1 MRNTV
6 HPATLSEHCLEDFPE
21 LVIPLSGIGNRIDSW
36 VSMVDSAVPQQQGK
50 SGTGETLEEHSD
62 SAAGERSQRPAF
74 ADVEVKLQNVVAT
87 VNLTCSLNLRHIAMR
102 ARNAE
107 YNPKRFAAVII
118 RIRDPK
124 TTALIFSTGKVVIT
138 GARSEDDAWLAARK
152 YAKIV
157 RKLGYEDVKFADFG
171 LHNLV
176 ASADVRFPIRLE
188 ALAHAHSNYAH
199 YEPELF
205 PGLVYRMLEPR
216 LALLIF
222 VSGKVVIT
230 GAKSRDD
237 LNEAFQKLYPVLCQ
251 FRKVDSRQ
259 VSQATTASMQPIVNT
274 NSSVWPTPS
283 SSDKPKANEESLS

>member
-1 MRNTV
+1 M
-6 HPATLSEHCLEDFPE
+6 A
-21 LVIPLSGIGNRIDSW
+21 DSS
-36 VSMVDSAVPQQQGK
+36 VS
-50 SGTGETLEEHSD
+50 EEHAKSKNVET
-62 SAAGERSQRPAF
+62 SEENSVSSTVERFRRPPV

-87 VNLTCSLNLRHIAMR
+87 VNLVCPLDLRHIAMR

-107 YNPKRFAAVII
+107 YNPKRFAAVIM

-138 GARSEDDAWLAARK
+138 GARSEEDARLAARK

-205 PGLVYRMLEPR
+205 PGLVYRMLEPK

-237 LNEAFQKLYPVLCQ
+237 LNDAFQKLYPVLCQ
-251 FRKVDSRQ
+251 FRKADSRP
-259 VSQATTASMQPIVNT
+259 VSQATTAVMQPGANT
-274 NSSVWPTPS
+274 GSSAWPTPS
-283 SSDKPKANEESLS
+283 LSDKRRTADESLS

>member
-1 MRNTV
+1 VRRVTRGCHDGLFDTRTAGREQSCESSVENSVST
-6 HPATLSEHCLEDFPE
+6 TTPE
-21 LVIPLSGIGNRIDSW
+21 RLR
-36 VSMVDSAVPQQQGK
+36 
-50 SGTGETLEEHSD
+50 
-62 SAAGERSQRPAF
+62 RPVVV
-74 ADVEVKLQNVVAT
+74 ADVEVRLQNVVAS
-87 VNLTCSLNLRHIAMR
+87 VNLLCPLDLRHIAMR

-107 YNPKRFAAVII
+107 YNPQRFAAVIM
-118 RIRDPK
+118 RIRDPR
-124 TTALIFSTGKVVIT
+124 TTALIFSSGKVVIT
-138 GARSEDDAWLAARK
+138 GARSEEDARLAARK

-157 RKLGYEDVKFADFG
+157 RKLGYADVKLADFE

-237 LNEAFQKLYPVLCQ
+237 LNEAFQRLYPVLCQ
-251 FRKVDSRQ
+251 FRKADSRA
-259 VSQATTASMQPIVNT
+259 VSRATTATPTSNA
-274 NSSVWPTPS
+274 NAGSSGPS
-283 SSDKPKANEESLS
+283 IPEHRKMVTGDAFDICQWQGRHHWGQVTR